1 MFVVVPCIKGY
12 SFKGKI
18 AGCHLG
24 VMGSTPIDLVMST
37 EFLGIFVLILFSITL
52 STIISGASYIV
63 GVKLPDSE
71 KVSVYECGFDPFGSS
86 RVPFSV
92 KFFLV
97 GILFLIFDLEISF
110 LFPWCVVYN
119 QIGLFGFW
127 TMYIFLV
134 ILTVGLVYEWAKG
147 GLEWE

>member
-1 MFVVVPCIKGY
+1 MI
-12 SFKGKI
+12 
-18 AGCHLG
+18 
-24 VMGSTPIDLVMST
+24 T
-37 EFLGIFVLILFSITL
+37 EFLGIFLLLLFSVIL
-52 STIISGASYIV
+52 SSVISGASYII
-63 GVKLPDSE
+63 GVKQPDSE

-110 LFPWCVVYN
+110 LFPWSVIYS

-127 TMYIFLV
+127 TMYLFLI
-134 ILTVGLVYEWAKG
+134 ILTIGLIYEWVKG

>member
-1 MFVVVPCIKGY
+1 MNIEFVSI
-12 SFKGKI
+12 
-18 AGCHLG
+18 
-24 VMGSTPIDLVMST
+24 
-37 EFLGIFVLILFSITL
+37 FLLILFSVTL

-63 GVKLPDSE
+63 GNKQPDSE

-119 QIGLFGFW
+119 QIGLLGFW
-127 TMYIFLV
+127 VVYLFLV
-134 ILTVGLVYEWAKG
+134 ILTIGLVYEWAKG

>member
-1 MFVVVPCIKGY
+1 MEMEFV
-12 SFKGKI
+12 
-18 AGCHLG
+18 
-24 VMGSTPIDLVMST
+24 
-37 EFLGIFVLILFSITL
+37 GIFVLILISIVL

-63 GVKLPDSE
+63 SIKQPDGE

-119 QIGLFGFW
+119 QIELFGYW
-127 TMYIFLV
+127 VMYIFLV
-134 ILTVGLVYEWAKG
+134 ILTIGLVYEWVKG

>member
-1 MFVVVPCIKGY
+1 MEMESV
-12 SFKGKI
+12 
-18 AGCHLG
+18 
-24 VMGSTPIDLVMST
+24 
-37 EFLGIFVLILFSITL
+37 GIFVLIFVSVVL

-63 GVKLPDSE
+63 SIKQSDGE
-71 KVSVYECGFDPFGSS
+71 KVSGYECGFDPFSSS

-119 QIGLFGFW
+119 QIELFGFW
-127 TMYIFLV
+127 VMYVFLV
-134 ILTVGLVYEWAKG
+134 ILTIGFVYEPVKG

>member
-1 MFVVVPCIKGY
+1 MD
-12 SFKGKI
+12 
-18 AGCHLG
+18 
-24 VMGSTPIDLVMST
+24 M
-37 EFLGIFVLILFSITL
+37 EFLGIFLLILFSIIL

-63 GVKLPDSE
+63 SVKQPDSE

-119 QIGLFGFW
+119 QTELLGFW
-127 TMYIFLV
+127 VMYLFLV
-134 ILTVGLVYEWAKG
+134 ILTIGLVYEWVKG

>member
-1 MFVVVPCIKGY
+1 MGLMG
-12 SFKGKI
+12 FKI
-18 AGCHLG
+18 NINL
-24 VMGSTPIDLVMST
+24 IDLIVMIT
-37 EFLGIFVLILFSITL
+37 EFLGIFLLLLFSIIL
-52 STIISGASYIV
+52 SSVISGASYII
-63 GVKLPDSE
+63 GIKQPDSE

-110 LFPWCVVYN
+110 LFPWSVIYN

-127 TMYIFLV
+127 TMYLFLI
-134 ILTVGLVYEWAKG
+134 ILTIGLIYEWVKG